1 MVINSKLIWKE
12 MGFDKNWI
20 RSVTVSETVPVRRS
34 RRLAHMDANGKKL
47 PSPEVSD
54 QEMDTTEVKSWHD
67 DVGNEKKG
75 MVVFRLK
82 RLYIVDKH
90 KDV

>member
-20 RSVTVSETVPVRRS
+20 LSVTVSETVPVRRS
-34 RRLAHMDANGKKL
+34 RRLAHMNVNGEKL

-67 DVGNEKKG
+67 DVGNEKRNG
-75 MVVFRLK
+75 CF
-82 RLYIVDKH
+82 
-90 KDV
+90 